1 MIKNKEKMYVLG
13 LLLGLA
19 VLVAPYIYTIL
30 YAVPSSDDFVMA
42 IGVDKTNLFGEAVRV
57 ANEYY
62 FKWAGD
68 WISIFLQI
76 LFNPLLLF
84 GATSSLY
91 GVEMVIH
98 FCLYAVVIGWMIR
111 NIFYYVVQIKDMKMI
126 LGVYLIVLMSILNM
140 DVWTEIFYWF
150 VGATYLHGMLFGMSS
165 IALLVKY
172 RAKGGIFT
180 GFLLSV
186 IGFFGCSYFMLA
198 VLPATVYLIYLV
210 VDLIKDRKI
219 YWKKDIP
226 FFFYCAGFL
235 SALVAPGNFSR
246 LGSETGETGL
256 HLFRTALDTLVL
268 WLDTTF
274 DLIKNPLVLIAMLV
288 LVLIGA
294 VIFKEMKFKFQYP
307 LLPFVLTILCLYITY
322 FPMALGYGG
331 TSYLPNRVR
340 FIFCTYAVLM
350 YAASFLYLGGFVYRK
365 KGEFITKKNLITAVA
380 ALAVFGYVCIM
391 PTKYYE
397 ELPYAKTVSQI
408 RNVKIV
414 NSEWMYLLR
423 YIEDTE
429 EKELYLSRS
438 KINTTIIKAPGL
450 TADENYVVNQ
460 KIAEYFGKD
469 YIKLEQ
475 W

>member
-150 VGATYLHGMLFGMSS
+150 VGATYLHGMLFGISS
-165 IALLVKY
+165 ISLLLK
-172 RAKGGIFT
+172 
-180 GFLLSV
+180 
-186 IGFFGCSYFMLA
+186 
-198 VLPATVYLIYLV
+198 
-210 VDLIKDRKI
+210 
-219 YWKKDIP
+219 
-226 FFFYCAGFL
+226 
-235 SALVAPGNFSR
+235 
-246 LGSETGETGL
+246 
-256 HLFRTALDTLVL
+256 
-268 WLDTTF
+268 
-274 DLIKNPLVLIAMLV
+274 
-288 LVLIGA
+288 
-294 VIFKEMKFKFQYP
+294 
-307 LLPFVLTILCLYITY
+307 
-322 FPMALGYGG
+322 
-331 TSYLPNRVR
+331 
-340 FIFCTYAVLM
+340 
-350 YAASFLYLGGFVYRK
+350 
-365 KGEFITKKNLITAVA
+365 
-380 ALAVFGYVCIM
+380 
-391 PTKYYE
+391 
-397 ELPYAKTVSQI
+397 
-408 RNVKIV
+408 
-414 NSEWMYLLR
+414 
-423 YIEDTE
+423 
-429 EKELYLSRS
+429 
-438 KINTTIIKAPGL
+438 
-450 TADENYVVNQ
+450 
-460 KIAEYFGKD
+460 
-469 YIKLEQ
+469 
-475 W
+475 